1 MAGTTAQDRAEPF
14 VIAID
19 GPAASGKGTLGRR
32 LAAHYGLAYLDTGRL
47 YRAVA
52 AAVLA
57 AGADPG
63 DARAAEQAARTLTP
77 AALEDPDLRSEAVGN
92 AASTV
97 AAIPAVREALLDFQR
112 SFAAAPPPDFRGA
125 VLDGRDIG
133 TVVCPRAHL
142 KLFVTASP
150 EVRAERRYRELV
162 ARGETADRGTIL
174 ADILRR
180 DRKDAERS
188 VAPLAAAAD
197 ALAINTD
204 ALDAD
209 AVFALACR
217 HVDSRIPKPT

>member
-1 MAGTTAQDRAEPF
+1 MAAETAQGAPKPF

-32 LAAHYGLAYLDTGRL
+32 LADHYGLAYLDTGRL

-57 AGADPG
+57 AGADPC
-63 DARAAEQAARTLTP
+63 DAVAAERAARALAPT
-77 AALEDPDLRSEAVGN
+77 ALENPDLRSEAVGN
-92 AASTV
+92 AASSV

-112 SFAAAPPPDFRGA
+112 DFAASPPKGFHGA

-133 TVVCPRAHL
+133 TVVCPDADL

-150 EVRAERRYRELV
+150 EVRAGRRYREL
-162 ARGETADRGTIL
+162 RDHDETANEETVL
-174 ADILRR
+174 ADLHRR
-180 DRKDAERS
+180 DRQDAERA

-197 ALAINTD
+197 AIAIDTD
-204 ALDAD
+204 RLDAD

-217 HVDSRIPKPT
+217 QVDSRMPRPT